1 MFFSN
6 CDRTSSVGRALDCR
20 ESYGFDSR
28 DQINT
33 QGLKKTEKKSAR
45 PSCGSD
51 DQLRSRLQLV
61 LSYLKN
67 IDTQLKRVFWVVV
80 VVAFF
85 PPNSRAF
92 TETTRMYH
100 VLSLR
105 KCRDCY
111 TRDIFL
117 TCPQSFRGPAATSC
131 STTPLI
137 PPTTQLNTQQAI
149 TCYVSK
155 LTNDFKI
162 QRCGGNENF

>member
-1 MFFSN
+1 M
-6 CDRTSSVGRALDCR
+6 
-20 ESYGFDSR
+20 
-28 DQINT
+28 
-33 QGLKKTEKKSAR
+33 
-45 PSCGSD
+45 
-51 DQLRSRLQLV
+51 V

-67 IDTQLKRVFWVVV
+67 IDTQLKRVFCVVV

-162 QRCGGNENF
+162 QRCGGNENFYKTIGLIEQNNNFARASHFFAHFFAVFARLRRENA